1 MSLGRPI
8 ARGIAA
14 GVAIFLMVAL
24 VMAVLLSNIQTMT
37 GPVDAGEFVVGT
49 ICSECVDWGE
59 SGQGILNLRNNT
71 AKPFAFN
78 VTNQMNRTTNFHLHL
93 QFWMSGILAG
103 GFTALSFNWSIERA
117 GLPITYLDPT
127 PQVNTTTHWTED
139 FNDTLGPFGSY
150 RYTVTVLFAFIGG
163 GDYSFEVYAADDRWV
178 P

>member
-1 MSLGRPI
+1 MRRAVL
-8 ARGIAA
+8 RGI
-14 GVAIFLMVAL
+14 GFGIAITLAVAL
-24 VMAVLLSNIQTMT
+24 VTAVLLSNIRTMT
-37 GPVDAGEFVVGT
+37 GPVDAGEVVIGPLG
-49 ICSECVDWGE
+49 SECADYCIAGP
-59 SGQGILNLRNNT
+59 GILNLRNNT

-78 VTNQMNRTTNFHLHL
+78 VTSQVDRTIDFHLHL

-103 GFTALSFNWSIERA
+103 GFTVLSFSWSIERA
-117 GLPITYLDPT
+117 GLGPVALDPT

-139 FNDTLGPFGSY
+139 FNDTLGPFGSH